1 MTGMLRE
8 LFILVAIDAL
18 FLGLF
23 VLLLVPLAR
32 FRRPAYAILRRNFFG
47 YFMNPTGYVFLCL
60 FVLLSSFCAFWP
72 NEFFAANLA
81 SLHQLNAY
89 LPYVMLVFIPA
100 ITMSI
105 WSEERRQGTDELLLT
120 MPADDFDVVIGK
132 YLAAV
137 AIYSCSLLFAQ
148 ISQYAV
154 LVLLTLGELDTGLL
168 CATYFGYWLTGL
180 AMISIGMVASFLTRN
195 LTVGFILGALFNAP
209 LVFFRFADVIVP
221 GRKAAQMIGSWSI
234 ATKFD
239 DFGKGMISLSSVSYF
254 GMIVVVGLYV
264 SMVLIGSRHWWG
276 GRDGTSLIGHY
287 CTRILSL
294 IVIAIGLTATFTYHD
309 WRHDL
314 TRGQVSSLSPDTV
327 RILKNLEPANPIYID
342 AYIGAQIPKEYVQ
355 TEYNLRSLLK
365 EFASHSS
372 DVRVRL
378 HDDLEPY
385 SDQAV
390 LAEQRFGILPQTVQ
404 TRARGAIK
412 SEQVILG
419 AAFTSGLEKVVVPFF
434 DYGISVEY
442 ELIRSINTVARSRRP
457 KLGVVRTDA
466 QLFASPSFQG
476 GQFRTLPQQLA
487 IDEWQKQYDVEQ
499 VDPETPIEIGKY
511 DALVVAQPSAMSPEG
526 LENLL
531 AAIRAG
537 QPTAIFED
545 PMPEFIG
552 APGTGEPRQGQNPM
566 MGMMGGQGPQPKG
579 DITRLWD
586 LLGIIVPSDPGGG
599 MGGPQPKLAWQTY
612 NPYPKL
618 QLEGITDQWVFA
630 SPDAE
635 GGLESINRE
644 HEITSGLREILFPTP
659 APIQQRPSSDLEFTS
674 LIKTAPQA
682 GTISLNAYRENMR
695 SPGMIKLVQG
705 EPKGEQVLAAAIR
718 GELPKSKE
726 LLSETSAEGPAKDRT
741 KDGSDTAKDAAAKE
755 HGGKENGASKGIN
768 VVYVADLDV
777 MASVFLQLRARP
789 GDDPDRIQWKFEN
802 VTFLLNVIDHLA
814 GEKDYIGIRK
824 HRPMYYSLR
833 HVEAQAEGAR
843 LDETQKQF
851 AFQAEFDSALA
862 KAESDLNS
870 AVRGFQDRYDE
881 LVKKQRAGEDID
893 PDEIRVGL
901 QTLQAQQELANRRI
915 AQKRRE
921 LERQRD
927 REIKEIRRSTDRAVA
942 DIQDKYKLGAVIL
955 PPLPPLLIGIVVF
968 TRRRLREREGI
979 SRSRLVI

>member
-8 LFILVAIDAL
+8 LLILVAIDAL

-23 VLLLVPLAR
+23 VLVLLPLSK
-32 FRRPAYAILRRNFFG
+32 FRRPAFAILKRNFTG

-60 FVLLSSFCAFWP
+60 FVLLSSFAAFWP

-81 SLHQLNAY
+81 SLHQLNLY
-89 LPYVMLVFIPA
+89 LPYIMLVFIPA

-120 MPADDFDVVIGK
+120 LPADDFDVVIGK
-132 YLAAV
+132 YLAAI

-148 ISQYAV
+148 ISHYAV

-209 LVFFRFADVIVP
+209 LVFFQFAEVIIP
-221 GRKAAQMIGSWSI
+221 GRRLAQMIASWSI
-234 ATKFD
+234 SAKFD
-239 DFGKGMISLSSVSYF
+239 DFGRGVISLSSVTYF
-254 GMIVVVGLYV
+254 VMIIAVGLYL

-287 CTRILSL
+287 FTRTASL
-294 IVIAIGLTATFTYHD
+294 VLVAISLTVTFTYHD
-309 WRHDL
+309 WRQDL
-314 TRGQVSSLSPDTV
+314 TKGQVSSLSPDTL
-327 RILKNLEPANPIYID
+327 RLIRNLKPQYPVYVD

-365 EFASHSS
+365 EFASRSS
-372 DVRVRL
+372 NVHVRL
-378 HDDLEPY
+378 HDNLEPY

-390 LAEQRFGILPQTVQ
+390 LAEQRFGIVPQAVQ
-404 TRARGAIK
+404 TRSRGAIK

-442 ELIRSINTVARSRRP
+442 ELIRSINTVAKARRP

-466 QLFASPSFQG
+466 QLFAMPSFQG
-476 GQFRTLPQQLA
+476 GQFRQLPQQLA
-487 IDEWQKQYDVEQ
+487 IDELQKQYDVEQ
-499 VDPETPIEIGKY
+499 VDPETAIEVGKF
-511 DALVVAQPSAMSPEG
+511 DVLLVAQPSAMSPEG
-526 LENLL
+526 LENLMT
-531 AAIRAG
+531 AIKAG

-545 PMPEFIG
+545 PMPEFIA
-552 APGTGEPRQGQNPM
+552 APGTGEPRQGQNAM
-566 MGMMGGQGPQPKG
+566 MGMMGQQPQPKG
-579 DITRLWD
+579 DLTRLWD
-586 LLGIIVPSDPGGG
+586 LLGISMPADPGG

-618 QLEGITDQWVFA
+618 QLEGITDQWIFA

-635 GGLESINRE
+635 GGLNSINRE
-644 HEITSGLREILFPTP
+644 HPITSGLREILFPTP
-659 APIQQRPSSDLEFTS
+659 GSILEKPSNDLEVTK
-674 LIKTAPQA
+674 LITTAPQS
-682 GTISLNAYRENMR
+682 GTISLTTYRENMR
-695 SPGMIKLVQG
+695 SPGMVKLLQG
-705 EPKGEQVLAAAIR
+705 EAKGEQVLAVDIS
-718 GELPKSKE
+718 GELPETKKLLDDAATKAGTDAAKGDAAKSD
-726 LLSETSAEGPAKDRT
+726 AAK
-741 KDGSDTAKDAAAKE
+741 KDG
-755 HGGKENGASKGIN
+755 ASEKKGIH

-802 VTFLLNVIDHLA
+802 VTFLLNIVDYLA
-814 GEKDYIGIRK
+814 GELDYIGIRK

-833 HVEAQAEGAR
+833 HVESQADVAR
-843 LDETQKQF
+843 FEETQKQF
-851 AFQAEFDSALA
+851 KFQNEFDSELA
-862 KAESDLNS
+862 KAESELQA
-870 AVRGFQDRYDE
+870 AVKGFQDRYDE
-881 LVKKQRAGEDID
+881 LVRKQRAGENID

-927 REIKEIRRSTDRAVA
+927 KEIKDIRRTTDRMVA
-942 DIQDKYKLGAVIL
+942 DIQDKYKLGAVVL